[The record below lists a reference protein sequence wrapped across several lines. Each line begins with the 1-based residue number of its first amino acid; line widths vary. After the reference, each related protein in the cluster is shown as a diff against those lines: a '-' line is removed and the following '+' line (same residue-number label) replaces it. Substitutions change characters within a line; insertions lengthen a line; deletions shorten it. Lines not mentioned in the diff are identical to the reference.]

1 MTTEPKPSANGATPP
16 PVGDDDSSWVEDRT
30 GAVVNTA
37 FIAAA
42 MSIAGRPPVR
52 DAVALVR
59 KVAKRPSIAVEPA
72 RSMIVESGRILAGVS
87 ELEPWRGDR
96 RYADKAWRTNPFLK
110 RLAQVHAAVA
120 QAARE
125 VVDGAELDPITDY
138 RMHLTALNASEALSP
153 ANVFLLNP
161 TALKAMLDTG
171 GGSVLRGSTRFVHDM
186 RRPPRLPARSDP
198 GDFELGTEI
207 AATAGAVIGRSRMF
221 ELIQYRERT
230 KRVHTEPVLIVPSVV
245 NKYYLTDMSPGRSLV
260 EHVIRNGRQVFSL
273 SWVNPHEEHRDEGLD
288 AYVASI
294 IRAIEA
300 VRSVSGSE
308 RVHLLGVCAGGQ
320 LASLAVA
327 RLAAEKDGQEQ
338 IGSLSLLVCALDY
351 ATSRLPQR
359 LLDDQAAEVA
369 LGPVL
374 RRGYVDG
381 RNLTAA
387 LAWLRPND
395 AVWWPWMLRY
405 LVATDMPKL
414 DLFQWS
420 EDVTNITAA
429 FVRDQL
435 EITRKNSLVE
445 PGGLRVLD
453 EPVDL
458 GAVNVDAYVVAG
470 RIDHLTPWEACYRA
484 TDLLGSKSR
493 FVLVDGGHIQSI
505 LRPPGERIIPFFHGS
520 GDAREPDEWLE
531 GAEVADRSWWDDWVE
546 WLDARN
552 PEDRGPRRKLGN
564 ALHPVLE
571 PAPGTY
577 VRRRLDQA

>member
-1 MTTEPKPSANGATPP
+1 MTTQPTPSANGNAPP
-16 PVGDDDSSWVEDRT
+16 ADDDSSWVEDRT

-42 MSIAGRPPVR
+42 MSIAGRPPMR
-52 DAVALVR
+52 DALALVR
-59 KVAKRPSIAVEPA
+59 KVAKRPSIVSEPA

-96 RYADKAWRTNPFLK
+96 RYADKAWKTNPFLK
-110 RLAQVHAAVA
+110 RLAQAHAAAA
-120 QAARE
+120 QAAQD
-125 VVDGAELDPITDY
+125 VVDAAELDPVTDY
-138 RMHLTALNASEALSP
+138 RMHLTALNATEALSP
-153 ANVFLLNP
+153 ANIFLLNP
-161 TALKAMLDTG
+161 SALKAMVDSG
-171 GGSVLRGSTRFVHDM
+171 GVSIIRGSTRFVHDM

-207 AATAGAVIGRSRMF
+207 AATEGAVVGRSRMF
-221 ELIQYRERT
+221 ELMQYRERT
-230 KRVHTEPVLIVPSVV
+230 RRVHTEPVLIVPSVV
-245 NKYYLTDMSPGRSLV
+245 NKYYLTDMSPGRSLA
-260 EHVIRNGRQVFSL
+260 EHAILKGRQVFTL
-273 SWVNPHEEHRDEGLD
+273 SWVNPEEEHRDEGLD
-288 AYVASI
+288 AYVDAI
-294 IRAIEA
+294 IRAIED
-300 VRSVSGSE
+300 VRAISGSQ

-327 RLAAEKDGQEQ
+327 RLAAEDGQAQ
-338 IGSLSLLVCALDY
+338 IGSLTLLVCALDY

-359 LLDDQAAEVA
+359 LLDDGAAEVA
-369 LGPVL
+369 LEAVH

-381 RNLTAA
+381 RNMTAA

-395 AVWWPWMLRY
+395 SVWWPWMLRY

-445 PGGLRVLD
+445 RDGLQVLG

-458 GAVNVDAYVVAG
+458 AGVTADAYVVAG
-470 RIDHLTPWEACYRA
+470 RLDHLTPWEACYRA
-484 TDLLGSKSR
+484 TELFGSESR
-493 FVLVDGGHIQSI
+493 FILVDGGHIQSI
-505 LRPPGERIIPFFHGS
+505 LRPPGERVIPFFHGS
-520 GDAREPDEWLE
+520 GGTHDPDEWLE
-531 GAEVADRSWWDDWVE
+531 RAEVAERSWWDDWCE

-552 PEDRGPRRKLGN
+552 PEDRALRRRLGDN
-564 ALHPVLE
+564 LHPPLE